1 MKKRILHL
9 FRCEKFTEGFIDL
22 MNSESEFEHVFWVYG
37 ENYPLIQNKLSYF
50 KETNVKYY
58 PRIDIKLNKCST
70 FKQIQR
76 FDLIIYHGVF
86 DEIIINYFF
95 KYKFLLK
102 KSNKF
107 HDTNPEESKSGRNA
121 SQHNKG
127 NFCMID
133 L

>member
-1 MKKRILHL
+1 MDQR
-9 FRCEKFTEGFIDL
+9 TEN
-22 MNSESEFEHVFWVYG
+22 M
-37 ENYPLIQNKLSYF
+37 LIS
-50 KETNVKYY
+50 
-58 PRIDIKLNKCST
+58 I
-70 FKQIQR
+70 
-76 FDLIIYHGVF
+76 
-86 DEIIINYFF
+86 
-95 KYKFLLK
+95 YKFLLK